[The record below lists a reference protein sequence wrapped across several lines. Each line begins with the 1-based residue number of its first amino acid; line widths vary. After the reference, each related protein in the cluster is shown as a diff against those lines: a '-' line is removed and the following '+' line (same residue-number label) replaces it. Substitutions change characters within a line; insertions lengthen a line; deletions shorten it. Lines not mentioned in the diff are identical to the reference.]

1 MFKFTIFFLF
11 IFVNHRILVSLS
23 QRLYMAIYILFFPII
38 TWKWKCFTLWCHFLL
53 RKKVT
58 FHCGWLELV
67 NFLTPR
73 SRHGAGKVI
82 VPGSMMRHMFGSR
95 KKVFNREME
104 WVRGTVFFSG
114 MLWIRGIFS
123 ENWAVEIDKFE
134 FFRQIRTLASLKA
147 HKWYIR
153 TEAKIYFTFKNMI
166 YVIIYS
172 LVFFLRWYE
181 TSIDINVD

>member
-1 MFKFTIFFLF
+1 MDPEKKFLIG
-11 IFVNHRILVSLS
+11 RWS
-23 QRLYMAIYILFFPII
+23 
-38 TWKWKCFTLWCHFLL
+38 
-53 RKKVT
+53 
-58 FHCGWLELV
+58 
-67 NFLTPR
+67 
-73 SRHGAGKVI
+73 
-82 VPGSMMRHMFGSR
+82 GSEGQS
-95 KKVFNREME
+95 
-104 WVRGTVFFSG
+104 FFSG

-153 TEAKIYFTFKNMI
+153 TEAKINFTFKNMI

-181 TSIDINVD
+181 TSIDINVDYNTL

>member
-23 QRLYMAIYILFFPII
+23 QRLMYMAIYILFFPII

-95 KKVFNREME
+95 KKVLIGRWSGSEGQSFFRECYGFAASF
-104 WVRGTVFFSG
+104 RKIGLLRLINLNFSG
-114 MLWIRGIFS
+114 RIEPSPL
-123 ENWAVEIDKFE
+123 
-134 FFRQIRTLASLKA
+134 
-147 HKWYIR
+147 
-153 TEAKIYFTFKNMI
+153 
-166 YVIIYS
+166 
-172 LVFFLRWYE
+172 
-181 TSIDINVD
+181 

>member
-1 MFKFTIFFLF
+1 MEVF
-11 IFVNHRILVSLS
+11 
-23 QRLYMAIYILFFPII
+23 YP
-38 TWKWKCFTLWCHFLL
+38 WCHFLL

-153 TEAKIYFTFKNMI
+153 TEAKINFTFKNMI

>member
-1 MFKFTIFFLF
+1 MDPEKKFLIGRWSGSEGQSFF
-11 IFVNHRILVSLS
+11 
-23 QRLYMAIYILFFPII
+23 
-38 TWKWKCFTLWCHFLL
+38 
-53 RKKVT
+53 
-58 FHCGWLELV
+58 
-67 NFLTPR
+67 
-73 SRHGAGKVI
+73 
-82 VPGSMMRHMFGSR
+82 
-95 KKVFNREME
+95 RECY
-104 WVRGTVFFSG
+104 GF
-114 MLWIRGIFS
+114 FS

-153 TEAKIYFTFKNMI
+153 TEAKINFTFKNMI